1 MRPPDAKTIPDLL
14 DELAARYPD
23 HEALVGAGTRL
34 GYRALRDAV
43 RRLAKGLH
51 ALGVR
56 RGDKVALLMGN
67 RPEWVLAAFATV
79 LLGATLV
86 AINTWAT
93 ARELAH
99 LLTHSDTRFLIT
111 VDRFLKHDYLATLDA
126 LGRDG
131 DALAGVREIV
141 RVGGPPDHP
150 ARRFETLWELA
161 ETVDDAAIERAQAA
175 VRGEDVAYLLYTSGT
190 TALPKGVQLQHY
202 ALIENMWH
210 IGERQHLRPG
220 DRLWLAVS
228 LFWGLGCENALF
240 AVLTHAGCIVL
251 QEHFDAGEALRLI
264 EAERC
269 TVFYGTP
276 NMVHALERHPE
287 RPARDLSSL
296 RTGATLGSPEQIRRL
311 IDLGVSE
318 VCNIYG
324 LTETYGNSNVTD
336 VDDPLE
342 KRLTTVGRPLPGVDI
357 SIADPENLTPL
368 PTGSVGE
375 ILVRGHVTV
384 GYYKDPAMDARA
396 FHDGWFRTGDLGLL
410 DDEGFLHFRGRLKEM
425 IKTGGINVSPAEVEA
440 VLAEVPAVELAYV
453 IGLPDPERDQRVA
466 AVVVT
471 REGAVT
477 SADALIAHCAERLA
491 AYKVPR
497 EFRFV
502 GAGALPLT
510 TTGKLQKARL
520 GEFFAPDEA

>member
-1 MRPPDAKTIPDLL
+1 MQPPDAKTIPDLL

-23 HEALVGAGTRL
+23 HEALVGGETRL
-34 GYRALRDAV
+34 SYRELRDEV
-43 RRLAKGLH
+43 RRLATGLH

-56 RGDKVALLMGN
+56 RGDKVGLLMGN
-67 RPEWVLAAFATV
+67 RPEWLLADFAIT
-79 LLGATLV
+79 LLGGTMV

-93 ARELAH
+93 KRELAH
-99 LLTHSDTRFLIT
+99 VLKHSDTKFLIT
-111 VDRFLKHDYLATLDA
+111 VDRFLKYDYLATLDA
-126 LGRDG
+126 LRREG
-131 DALAGVREIV
+131 DALAGVQEIV
-141 RVGGPPDHP
+141 RVGGPSEHP
-150 ARRFETLWELA
+150 ARRFETLWQLA
-161 ETVDDAAIERAQAA
+161 EGVDDTVIDQAQAA

-202 ALIENMWH
+202 ALIENMWN
-210 IGERQHLRPG
+210 IGERLHLRPG

-240 AVLTHAGCIVL
+240 AVMTHAGCIVL

-276 NMVHALERHPE
+276 NMVHALEQHPE
-287 RPARDLSSL
+287 RPVRDISSL
-296 RTGATLGSPEQIRRL
+296 RTGATLGSPEQIKRL
-311 IDLGVSE
+311 IDLGVTE
-318 VCNIYG
+318 ICNIYG

-342 KRLTTVGRPLPGVDI
+342 KRLNTVGRALPGVDI
-357 SIADPENLTPL
+357 VIADPESLAPL
-368 PTGSVGE
+368 PAGSVGE
-375 ILVRGHVTV
+375 ILVKGYVTC
-384 GYYKDPAMDARA
+384 GYYKDPALDERS
-396 FHDGWFRTGDLGLL
+396 FHEGYFRTGDLGML
-410 DDEGFLHFRGRLKEM
+410 DDERFLHFRGRLKEM

-440 VLAEVPAVELAYV
+440 VLTEVPEVELAYV

-466 AVVVT
+466 AVIVPRDGAACSAESVT
-471 REGAVT
+471 
-477 SADALIAHCAERLA
+477 AHCAAHLA

-497 EFRFV
+497 EYRFV

-520 GEFFAPDEA
+520 VEFFDTDPA

>member
-23 HEALVGAGTRL
+23 HEALVGGGTRL

-67 RPEWVLAAFATV
+67 RPEWILAAFATV

-161 ETVDDAAIERAQAA
+161 GTVDDAAIERAQAA

-190 TALPKGVQLQHY
+190 TALPKGC
-202 ALIENMWH
+202 NC
-210 IGERQHLRPG
+210 
-220 DRLWLAVS
+220 S
-228 LFWGLGCENALF
+228 
-240 AVLTHAGCIVL
+240 T
-251 QEHFDAGEALRLI
+251 
-264 EAERC
+264 
-269 TVFYGTP
+269 TP
-276 NMVHALERHPE
+276 
-287 RPARDLSSL
+287 
-296 RTGATLGSPEQIRRL
+296 
-311 IDLGVSE
+311 
-318 VCNIYG
+318 
-324 LTETYGNSNVTD
+324 
-336 VDDPLE
+336 
-342 KRLTTVGRPLPGVDI
+342 
-357 SIADPENLTPL
+357 
-368 PTGSVGE
+368 
-375 ILVRGHVTV
+375 
-384 GYYKDPAMDARA
+384 
-396 FHDGWFRTGDLGLL
+396 
-410 DDEGFLHFRGRLKEM
+410 
-425 IKTGGINVSPAEVEA
+425 
-440 VLAEVPAVELAYV
+440 
-453 IGLPDPERDQRVA
+453 
-466 AVVVT
+466 
-471 REGAVT
+471 
-477 SADALIAHCAERLA
+477 
-491 AYKVPR
+491 
-497 EFRFV
+497 
-502 GAGALPLT
+502 
-510 TTGKLQKARL
+510 
-520 GEFFAPDEA
+520 

>member
-14 DELAARYPD
+14 DELAERYPD
-23 HEALVGAGTRL
+23 QEALVGGETRL
-34 GYRALRDAV
+34 SYRALHADV

-67 RPEWVLAAFATV
+67 RPEWILAAFAIV
-79 LLGATLV
+79 LLGGTMV

-93 ARELAH
+93 RRELAH
-99 LLTHSDTRFLIT
+99 LLTHSDTKVLIT
-111 VDRFLKHDYLATLDA
+111 VDRFLKYDYLETLDA
-126 LGRDG
+126 LGRES
-131 DALAGVREIV
+131 DALAGVQEIV
-141 RVGGPPDHP
+141 RVGGPADHP
-150 ARRFETLWELA
+150 ARCFETLWELA

-202 ALIENMWH
+202 ALIENMWN

-240 AVLTHAGCIVL
+240 AVMTHACCVVL
-251 QEHFDAGEALRLI
+251 QEHFDAAEALRLI

-287 RPARDLSSL
+287 RTSRDISSL
-296 RTGATLGSPEQIRRL
+296 RTGATLGSPEQVKRL

-318 VCNIYG
+318 ICNIYG
-324 LTETYGNSNVTD
+324 LTETYGNCTVTD

-357 SIADPENLTPL
+357 AIADPESLAPL
-368 PTGSVGE
+368 PAGSIGE
-375 ILVRGHVTV
+375 VLVRGYVTC
-384 GYYKDPAMDARA
+384 GYYKDPAQDARA
-396 FHDGWFRTGDLGLL
+396 FHEGWFRTGDLGLL
-410 DDEGFLHFRGRLKEM
+410 DAEGFLHFRGRLKEM
-425 IKTGGINVSPAEVEA
+425 IKTSGINVSPAEVEA
-440 VLAEVPAVELAYV
+440 VLTEVPQVELAYV

-466 AVVVT
+466 AVIVT
-471 REGAVT
+471 REGAAC
-477 SADALIAHCAERLA
+477 SAEALAAHCGESLA

-502 GAGALPLT
+502 SAGALPLT

-520 GEFFAPDEA
+520 GEFFAADEA

>member
-23 HEALVGAGTRL
+23 REALVGGETRL
-34 GYRALRDAV
+34 SYRALRAEV

-67 RPEWVLAAFATV
+67 RPEWILAAFAIA
-79 LLGATLV
+79 LLGGTMV

-93 ARELAH
+93 RRELAH
-99 LLTHSDTRFLIT
+99 LLTHSDTSVLIT
-111 VDRFLKHDYLATLDA
+111 VDRFLKYDYLETLDA
-126 LGRDG
+126 LVREG
-131 DALAGVREIV
+131 DALAGVRDIV
-141 RVGGPPDHP
+141 RVGGPADHT
-150 ARRFETLWELA
+150 ARRFETLRGLA
-161 ETVDDAAIERAQAA
+161 EGVDDAAIEQAQAA
-175 VRGEDVAYLLYTSGT
+175 VGGEDVAYLLYTSGT

-202 ALIENMWH
+202 ALIENMWN

-240 AVLTHAGCIVL
+240 AVMTHAGCVVL

-276 NMVHALERHPE
+276 NMVHALESHPE
-287 RPARDLSSL
+287 RPARDISSL
-296 RTGATLGSPEQIRRL
+296 RTGATLGSPEQVRRL

-318 VCNIYG
+318 ICNIYG

-336 VDDPLE
+336 ADDPLE

-357 SIADPENLTPL
+357 LIADPESLAPL
-368 PTGSVGE
+368 PEGSVGE
-375 ILVRGHVTV
+375 ILVRGYVTC
-384 GYYKDPAMDARA
+384 GYYKDPAQDARA

-410 DDEGFLHFRGRLKEM
+410 DADGFLHFRGRLKEM

-440 VLAEVPAVELAYV
+440 VLTEVPQVELAYV

-466 AVVVT
+466 AVIVP
-471 REGAVT
+471 REGAAC
-477 SADALIAHCAERLA
+477 SAEALAAHCAESLA

-497 EFRFV
+497 EYRFV

-520 GEFFAPDEA
+520 GEFFAADEA

>member
-23 HEALVGAGTRL
+23 HEALVGGEPRL
-34 GYRALRDAV
+34 DYRALRDAV
-43 RRLAKGLH
+43 RWLAKGLY

-56 RGDKVALLMGN
+56 RGDKVGLLMGN
-67 RPEWVLAAFATV
+67 RPEWILAAFATT
-79 LLGATLV
+79 LLGATMV
-86 AINTWAT
+86 AVNTWAT

-99 LLTHSDTRFLIT
+99 VLVHSDTRFLVT
-111 VDRFLKHDYLATLDA
+111 VDRFLKHDYLAMLDA
-126 LGRDG
+126 LGREG
-131 DALAGVREIV
+131 DALAGVQEVV
-141 RVGGPPDHP
+141 RVGGPPEHP
-150 ARRFETLWELA
+150 ARRFEELWALA
-161 ETVDDAAIERAQAA
+161 EAVDDAAIERAQAA

-240 AVLTHAGCIVL
+240 AVTTHAGCVVL
-251 QEHFDAGEALRLI
+251 QEHFDAAEALRLI

-276 NMVHALERHPE
+276 NMVHALERHPD
-287 RPARDLSSL
+287 RPARDISSL

-318 VCNIYG
+318 ICNIYG
-324 LTETYGNSNVTD
+324 LTETYGNCTVTD

-342 KRLTTVGRPLPGVDI
+342 KRLNTVGRPLPGTEI
-357 SIADPENLTPL
+357 AIADPESLAPL

-375 ILVRGHVTV
+375 ILVRGYVTC
-384 GYYKDPAMDARA
+384 GYYKDPALDAQS

-466 AVVVT
+466 AVIVA
-471 REGAVT
+471 REGAAIST
-477 SADALIAHCAERLA
+477 EDLIAHCAERLA
-491 AYKVPR
+491 TYKVPR
-497 EFRFV
+497 EYRFV
-502 GAGALPLT
+502 GAGDLPLT

-520 GEFFAPDEA
+520 GELFASDEA